1 MVVTSNRASRCH
13 GALSRLEAA
22 VGADDRVKHLVITFW
37 LIHFTMP
44 ASKFDHHAADG
55 GA

>member
-13 GALSRLEAA
+13 GALSRL
-22 VGADDRVKHLVITFW
+22 GADDRVKHLVITFW